1 MYYELIFGWRYQKE
15 TMCEYSASNY
25 GGNVTTWAYA
35 TRTNDEEAIKVVV
48 AKYGNHFY
56 YQIAELKFAPNR
68 NNNKIDWKII
78 PSYLF
83 LGPVAVSVDANN
95 WDFYRY

>member
-1 MYYELIFGWRYQKE
+1 
-15 TMCEYSASNY
+15 MCEYSSSNY

-35 TRTNDEEAIKVVV
+35 TRTNDEEAMKVVV

-56 YQIAELKFAPNR
+56 SQSAIAELKFPSNH
-68 NNNKIDWKII
+68 KKKKKII
-78 PSYLF
+78 CSYLF
-83 LGPVAVSVDANN
+83 LGPLAVSVDANN